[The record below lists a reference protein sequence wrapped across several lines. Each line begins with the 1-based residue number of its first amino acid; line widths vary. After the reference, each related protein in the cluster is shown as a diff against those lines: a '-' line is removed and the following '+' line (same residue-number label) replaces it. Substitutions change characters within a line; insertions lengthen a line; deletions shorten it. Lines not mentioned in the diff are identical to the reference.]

1 MKKTSGRYETLR
13 KRAEA
18 LLDESGRENSVLS
31 SMDMRALI
39 HDLTVHQIELEMQND
54 ELMQAQRDLQL
65 ARDEYQSLYNNAPVG
80 YLSLDGQGM
89 ILRHNQTFANMFGAA
104 GHTFMGT
111 AVSSLMS
118 SEDRDLFLARFKA
131 FFRMPEG
138 KNIDVRFA
146 RPDGKS
152 FWGRITGRLD
162 ADAGSDK
169 GRLLITVLDIGAEKR
184 ASDALLQARDEAEAA
199 NRAKSQFLSN
209 VSHDIRTPM
218 NGILGMAQLLGMT
231 ELTSEQ
237 KTFVDL
243 INVSGKNLVTL
254 INSVLD
260 LSKIESGRLEL
271 DQSEFCLTRSLQDTV
286 GSLKPIATLKGLEM
300 RMDIAEGVPAFVEG
314 DEMRLVQIVANLVSN
329 ATKFTERGGVHVR
342 VEPERLD
349 GRHCLIA
356 LTVSDTGVGIA
367 PSDHERIFEPFVQ
380 TGSPLS
386 RPEGGSGLGLSICRR
401 LVELMGGSIGVES
414 VSGKGSVFRVRLP
427 FFLPPAANERA
438 EGSQT
443 AGRGSAMRVLVVED
457 SGLNRFYLK
466 RALQKMG
473 HTALLAVNGRQALD
487 MWRREDVDCI
497 LMDIRLPELSGD
509 EAAAVI
515 RAEEAG
521 SDRRTPILALSA
533 FALAEEKAAFMAAG
547 FDAYLTKPV
556 LYDVL
561 DEALARVGAQIAGTA
576 GRQG

>member
-1 MKKTSGRYETLR
+1 MKKPKGRYESLR

-18 LLDESGRENSVLS
+18 FLNESGQEDSILS
-31 SMDMRALI
+31 SMDMRTLI
-39 HDLTVHQIELEMQND
+39 HDLSVHQVELEMQND

-80 YLSLDGQGM
+80 YLSLDGRGM

-104 GHTFMGT
+104 GFTFVGT
-111 AVSSLMS
+111 GISPLLAA
-118 SEDRDLFLARFKA
+118 EDRDLFLARFKA

-146 RPDGKS
+146 RPDGNV

-162 ADAGSDK
+162 GDAEAGK
-169 GRLLITVLDIGAEKR
+169 ARLLVTVLDIGAEKR
-184 ASDALLQARDEAEAA
+184 ASDALLKARDEAEAA
-199 NRAKSQFLSN
+199 NSAKSQFLSN
-209 VSHDIRTPM
+209 VSHEIRTPM

-231 ELTSEQ
+231 DLTQDQ

-243 INVSGKNLVTL
+243 INVSGKNLVSL

-271 DQSEFCLTRSLQDTV
+271 DHSEFSLTRCLRNTVESLAPV
-286 GSLKPIATLKGLEM
+286 AGLKGLDVGL
-300 RMDIAEGVPAFVEG
+300 DIADDLPETVEG
-314 DEMRLVQIVANLVSN
+314 DEMRLVQIVTNLVSN
-329 ATKFTERGGVHVR
+329 AIKFTERGSVKIR
-342 VEPERLD
+342 VKPERLEA
-349 GRHCLIA
+349 RHCFIA
-356 LTVSDTGVGIA
+356 LSVSDTGIGIDPA
-367 PSDHERIFEPFVQ
+367 DYGRIFEPFVQ
-380 TGSPLS
+380 SGSPLS

-401 LVELMGGSIGVES
+401 LAELMGGSISVES
-414 VSGKGSVFRVRLP
+414 VAGKGSVFRVRLP
-427 FFLPPAANERA
+427 FFLPPAANE
-438 EGSQT
+438 S
-443 AGRGSAMRVLVVED
+443 AGPRQATGSAPALRVLVVED
-457 SGLNRFYLK
+457 NGLDRFYLK

-473 HTALLAVNGRQALD
+473 HTALMAVDGRQALD
-487 MWRREDVDCI
+487 MWRREDMDCI

-515 RAEEAG
+515 RVEEGG

-561 DEALARVGAQIAGTA
+561 EEALGRVAVERAGTQTA
-576 GRQG
+576 RD

>member
-1 MKKTSGRYETLR
+1 MKKTGGSYDALR

-18 LLDESGRENSVLS
+18 ILVESGREDSTLS

-39 HDLTVHQIELEMQND
+39 HDLSVHQIELEMQND
-54 ELMQAQRDLQL
+54 ELLQVQRELQA

-80 YLSLDGQGM
+80 YLSLDAQGM
-89 ILRHNQTFANMFGAA
+89 ILRHNQTFANMFGAS
-104 GHTFMGT
+104 GYTFVGT
-111 AVSSLMS
+111 AISSLMAAG
-118 SEDRDLFLARFKA
+118 DRDLFLARFKA

-138 KNIDVRFA
+138 KNIDVRFS
-146 RPDGKS
+146 RQDRRE

-162 ADAGSDK
+162 GDAGAGK
-169 GRLLITVLDIGAEKR
+169 ARLLVTVLDIGAEKT
-184 ASDALLQARDEAEAA
+184 ASDALMQARDEAEAA

-231 ELTSEQ
+231 DLTQEQ

-271 DQSEFCLTRSLQDTV
+271 DHSEFCLTRCLQDVV
-286 GSLKPIATLKGLEM
+286 GSLMPIATLKGLDM
-300 RMDIAEGVPAFVEG
+300 RMDIAGDVPDFVEG
-314 DEMRLVQIVANLVSN
+314 DETRLVQIVTNLVSN
-329 ATKFTERGGVHVR
+329 AIKFTERGRVEVR
-342 VEPERLD
+342 VKPERLEA
-349 GRHCLIA
+349 RHCLVA
-356 LTVSDTGVGIA
+356 LSVADTGVGIDPA
-367 PSDHERIFEPFVQ
+367 DRQRIFEPFVQ
-380 TGSPLS
+380 TGAHPALV
-386 RPEGGSGLGLSICRR
+386 EGGSGLGLSICRR
-401 LVELMGGSIGVES
+401 LTDLMGGSIDVES
-414 VSGKGSVFRVRLP
+414 EPGQGSVFTVRLP
-427 FFLPPAANERA
+427 FFLPQAREAGAGPGAGA
-438 EGSQT
+438 EG
-443 AGRGSAMRVLVVED
+443 APPLRVLVVED

-466 RALQKMG
+466 RALEKIG
-473 HTALLAVNGRQALD
+473 HTPLLASDGRQALD

-521 SDRRTPILALSA
+521 SGRRTPILALSA
-533 FALAEEKAAFMAAG
+533 FALVEEKAAFMAAG

-561 DEALARVGAQIAGTA
+561 AEALERVGSRVSATRRRRA
-576 GRQG
+576 